1 MTSQIDQPSIKNQ
14 LGFLSATEE
23 ALHALII
30 QRTGI
35 VLRDFQMP
43 VLRQALA
50 EACAS
55 FGYGGEEALLQELNR
70 KRSSAPEFEFLLTR
84 ITIGES
90 YFFRHTE
97 QMALLYDELLPELIA
112 CKRRNRDC
120 SLRVW
125 SAGCSSGQ
133 EIYSLVIM
141 LYGLLP
147 DIDGWNLHFL
157 ATDINKNALADAIQG
172 RYKEWS
178 LRETPEA
185 IAKKYFNESHGEYQ
199 LRDDICRRVKFAYLN
214 LAEDAFPALHTDTN
228 AIDIILC
235 RNVFIYLEPES
246 IQRIM
251 QQFSE
256 CLMPNGLL
264 FLGASDFVDKY
275 PDELTHIQRGDF
287 FYFKREFDECRESPA
302 AQLNGICAIERD
314 IAKNAPEIERGK
326 ERIAREQSTQLGGA
340 FAQDPNLVDF
350 LRAGRWHDTLL
361 AVDKAFKTA
370 GESVGLLQIKS
381 KALANLGRL
390 DEALQSCRRSLAL
403 NPVDKHIYLL
413 QGTILLENAQPN
425 EAEEAFRKA
434 IFLDYTFPEAHYQL
448 GLLLINQGERKMGL
462 KCLSSALTYAKKQS
476 PHHEVHNAP
485 GMSYQRLVEIIQ
497 NEMSVYAGDASRIQ
511 NNG

>member
-1 MTSQIDQPSIKNQ
+1 MTLQTDQSSIKNQ
-14 LGFLSATEE
+14 PVFLSATEE

-30 QRTGI
+30 RRTGI
-35 VLRDFQMP
+35 VLRDFQMQ
-43 VLRQALA
+43 VLRQALT

-55 FGYGGEEALLQELNR
+55 FGYGDEAALLQELSR
-70 KRSSAPEFEFLLTR
+70 KQSSAPEFEFLLTR

-90 YFFRHTE
+90 YFFRHAE
-97 QMALLYDELLPELIA
+97 QMALLRDELLPEIIA
-112 CKRRNRDC
+112 RKRRDRDC

-141 LYGLLP
+141 LCELLP

-157 ATDINKNALADAIQG
+157 ATDINKNVLADAIQG

-185 IAKKYFNESHGEYQ
+185 IAKKYFNKSRGEYQ

-214 LAEDAFPALHTDTN
+214 LAEDVFPALHTDTN

-246 IQRIM
+246 IRRIV

-256 CLMPNGLL
+256 CLVPDGLL

-275 PDELTHIQRGDF
+275 PNELAHIQRGGF
-287 FYFKREFDECRESPA
+287 FYFKRASDECRELSAVPPS
-302 AQLNGICAIERD
+302 GICAIECG
-314 IAKNAPEIERGK
+314 E
-326 ERIAREQSTQLGGA
+326 ERIAREHGAQLGEA
-340 FAQDPNLVDF
+340 FAQDPSPVDC

-361 AVDKAFKTA
+361 AVGKAFKTA
-370 GESVGLLQIKS
+370 GESAGLLQIKS

-390 DEALQSCRRSLAL
+390 DEALQSCRKSLAL
-403 NPVDKHIYLL
+403 NPVDKQIYLL
-413 QGTILLENAQPN
+413 QGKILLENAQPN

-448 GLLLINQGERKMGL
+448 GLLLINRGDRKMGL
-462 KCLSSALTYAKKQS
+462 KCLSSALTHAKKQL

-485 GMSYQRLVEIIQ
+485 GMSYQRFVEIIQ
-497 NEMSVYAGDASRIQ
+497 NEMSIYAGDASRIQ
-511 NNG
+511 NNR

>member
-1 MTSQIDQPSIKNQ
+1 MTLQTDQPSVKNQ
-14 LGFLSATEE
+14 PVFLSVTEE

-30 QRTGI
+30 RRTGI
-35 VLRDFQMP
+35 VLRDFQIRA
-43 VLRQALA
+43 LRQALA
-50 EACAS
+50 EVCTS
-55 FGYGGEEALLQELNR
+55 FGYGDEASLLQELSR

-90 YFFRHTE
+90 YFFRHAE
-97 QMALLYDELLPELIA
+97 QMALLRDELLPELIA
-112 CKRRNRDC
+112 RKRRDRDC

-133 EIYSLVIM
+133 EIYSLVIT
-141 LYGLLP
+141 LYELLP
-147 DIDGWNLHFL
+147 DIDDWNLHFL

-185 IAKKYFNESHGEYQ
+185 IAKKYFNESRGEYQ

-214 LAEDAFPALHTDTN
+214 LAEDVFPALHTDTN

-246 IQRIM
+246 IRRIV

-256 CLMPNGLL
+256 CLVPDGLL
-264 FLGASDFVDKY
+264 FLGVSDFVDKY
-275 PDELTHIQRGDF
+275 PDELTHIQRGSF
-287 FYFKREFDECRESPA
+287 FYFERESDGCREFPA
-302 AQLNGICAIERD
+302 VPPSGVCAIERD
-314 IAKNAPEIERGK
+314 IAKNVSGIERGE
-326 ERIAREQSTQLGGA
+326 ERIACEHNAQLSEAFTQ
-340 FAQDPNLVDF
+340 DSSPVDC

-361 AVDKAFKTA
+361 AVDRAFRTA
-370 GESVGLLQIKS
+370 GESAGLLQIKS

-390 DEALQSCRRSLAL
+390 DEALQSCRKSLAL

-413 QGTILLENAQPN
+413 QGTILLENARSN

-448 GLLLINQGERKMGL
+448 GLLLINRGDRKMGL
-462 KCLSSALTYAKKQS
+462 KCLSSALTHAKKQL

-485 GMSYQRLVEIIQ
+485 GMSYQRFVEIIQ
-497 NEMSVYAGDASRIQ
+497 NEMSIYVGAASRIQ